1 MSDKKVETVVL
12 GAAASRLLTAGYRA
26 LTFALTAIASATI
39 VFMMALICADIGMRF
54 LFNAPIAGVN
64 EIVSMLIVVCVFLQL
79 GSTVADGRM
88 FRADFVMR
96 YWRRNRPAL
105 ARVADASYFVLAA
118 LVLVVAL
125 GWQWSDFVHAYRQ
138 NEFVGAIGAFQIT
151 PWPFKLG
158 AVIGCAI
165 ALLECLRIAFG
176 AVAELRWNPAMAD
189 GSSPQLRRDLLA
201 IATLV
206 FAIAAFVVVILVFG
220 SSPVRIGVFM
230 IVLLL
235 ASISI
240 GMPIAFALL
249 CLSFIGIWLIR
260 GDFSVAKSSLG
271 ITFGNAISSYE
282 FAVVPLFIV
291 MGLLLEKAEV
301 GRDAFRVC
309 SGLLR
314 KVPGALGIATVAGN
328 AIFGSV
334 TASSIVSA
342 SVFSRIAVPPMVE
355 SGYTK
360 RFAVGVVAGSSVLGI
375 LIPPSLPLII
385 YGLIAEASIGKL
397 FIAAIVPGIL
407 VAIAFAGVNVGL
419 AMFVPRFVGSPK
431 ELEGGGLSARM
442 IVENLL
448 PFVAVVGIIMGGIYS
463 GIFTPTEAGA
473 VGALAAFVVCA
484 ARRTLTW
491 KVVRELTRETAY
503 ITAAILFLIITA
515 SYYGRMLT
523 LSTIP
528 FQMTSAMSHLNIG
541 MWQLL
546 VIFLATALLLGMI
559 LDGISIILIMVPL
572 VLPVIVGFGGDVV
585 WFGIVTIL
593 AVEIG
598 LLTPPFGLSV
608 FVVKGSLPQDF
619 VSLSDIFIGAAPFC
633 AAMVLLT
640 LLIMA
645 FPIISL
651 ILL

>member
-1 MSDKKVETVVL
+1 M
-12 GAAASRLLTAGYRA
+12 
-26 LTFALTAIASATI
+26 
-39 VFMMALICADIGMRF
+39 
-54 LFNAPIAGVN
+54 
-64 EIVSMLIVVCVFLQL
+64 
-79 GSTVADGRM
+79 
-88 FRADFVMR
+88 
-96 YWRRNRPAL
+96 
-105 ARVADASYFVLAA
+105 
-118 LVLVVAL
+118 
-125 GWQWSDFVHAYRQ
+125 
-138 NEFVGAIGAFQIT
+138 EF
-151 PWPFKLG
+151 
-158 AVIGCAI
+158 
-165 ALLECLRIAFG
+165 
-176 AVAELRWNPAMAD
+176 
-189 GSSPQLRRDLLA
+189 
-201 IATLV
+201 
-206 FAIAAFVVVILVFG
+206 
-220 SSPVRIGVFM
+220 
-230 IVLLL
+230 
-235 ASISI
+235 
-240 GMPIAFALL
+240 
-249 CLSFIGIWLIR
+249 
-260 GDFSVAKSSLG
+260 
-271 ITFGNAISSYE
+271 
-282 FAVVPLFIV
+282 
-291 MGLLLEKAEV
+291 
-301 GRDAFRVC
+301 
-309 SGLLR
+309 
-314 KVPGALGIATVAGN
+314 
-328 AIFGSV
+328 
-334 TASSIVSA
+334 
-342 SVFSRIAVPPMVE
+342 
-355 SGYTK
+355 
-360 RFAVGVVAGSSVLGI
+360 

-484 ARRTLTW
+484 ARRKLTW

-546 VIFLATALLLGMI
+546 LIFLATALLLGMI

>member
-1 MSDKKVETVVL
+1 MRSSD
-12 GAAASRLLTAGYRA
+12 
-26 LTFALTAIASATI
+26 
-39 VFMMALICADIGMRF
+39 
-54 LFNAPIAGVN
+54 
-64 EIVSMLIVVCVFLQL
+64 
-79 GSTVADGRM
+79 
-88 FRADFVMR
+88 
-96 YWRRNRPAL
+96 
-105 ARVADASYFVLAA
+105 
-118 LVLVVAL
+118 
-125 GWQWSDFVHAYRQ
+125 
-138 NEFVGAIGAFQIT
+138 
-151 PWPFKLG
+151 
-158 AVIGCAI
+158 
-165 ALLECLRIAFG
+165 
-176 AVAELRWNPAMAD
+176 
-189 GSSPQLRRDLLA
+189 
-201 IATLV
+201 
-206 FAIAAFVVVILVFG
+206 
-220 SSPVRIGVFM
+220 
-230 IVLLL
+230 
-235 ASISI
+235 
-240 GMPIAFALL
+240 
-249 CLSFIGIWLIR
+249 
-260 GDFSVAKSSLG
+260 
-271 ITFGNAISSYE
+271 
-282 FAVVPLFIV
+282 
-291 MGLLLEKAEV
+291 
-301 GRDAFRVC
+301 
-309 SGLLR
+309 
-314 KVPGALGIATVAGN
+314 
-328 AIFGSV
+328 SV

-484 ARRTLTW
+484 ARRKLTW

-503 ITAAILFLIITA
+503 ITAAIFFLIITA

-546 VIFLATALLLGMI
+546 LIFLATALLLGMI